1 MCGHANRI
9 LTILLLGF
17 WKERRELIPSI
28 VCIYRKGPP
37 SSILI
42 VGEKFVV
49 QLKLCDCDVRFLV
62 KTSAKRDKAEFML
75 INHKIALRF
84 VETNGG
90 RGLYQIYLKGIC
102 GFCFGPGR
110 IECLLT

>member
-1 MCGHANRI
+1 MCGHADRI

-90 RGLYQIYLKGIC
+90 RGLYQIYLKGVC
-102 GFCFGPGR
+102 GLCFGPGR

>member
-75 INHKIALRF
+75 INLKIALRF

-90 RGLYQIYLKGIC
+90 RGLYQIYLKGVC
-102 GFCFGPGR
+102 GLCFVS
-110 IECLLT
+110 TF